1 MNATEL
7 ITHYADYDQWANTRL
22 VERLMREPDAVLD
35 APVKSSFPSIRNTL
49 MHIRN
54 AEHVWL
60 QRLLGLRHNW
70 PAEADSSLAML
81 LKHNELLVT
90 HVRSLD
96 GPALDRICTYN
107 DLRGNAHEQ
116 PVWQMLMH
124 CFNHSSYHRGQVITM
139 MRALDLSD
147 VPATDL
153 IVYQRSLLRKS

>member
-1 MNATEL
+1 MLETE
-7 ITHYADYDQWANTRL
+7 TTSSHYDQWANARL
-22 VERLMREPDAVLD
+22 VERLMREPAAVLD
-35 APVKSSFPSIRNTL
+35 APVKSSFPSLRDTL

-60 QRLLGLRHNW
+60 QRLLGLPHNW
-70 PAEADSSLAML
+70 PAEADSSLSML
-81 LKHNELLVT
+81 LKHNDLLVM

-96 GPALDRICTYN
+96 GSALERICTYH
-107 DLRGNAHEQ
+107 DLRGNAHQQ

-139 MRALDLSD
+139 MRALDLGD

-153 IVYQRSLLRKS
+153 IVYQRSLLKKA